1 MLFGIRKMSI
11 LIKAKTLSSIHG
23 PHADLL
29 GTPVLSKMDEFS
41 KKNPEWHLTHTHTF
55 GQLPFGDMSNPHT
68 QDLSLGIDGSNAGT
82 IL

>member
-1 MLFGIRKMSI
+1 MLFGIRKISI

-23 PHADLL
+23 PQADLYFPKWMNFRRKTL
-29 GTPVLSKMDEFS
+29 NGILY
-41 KKNPEWHLTHTHTF
+41 TF